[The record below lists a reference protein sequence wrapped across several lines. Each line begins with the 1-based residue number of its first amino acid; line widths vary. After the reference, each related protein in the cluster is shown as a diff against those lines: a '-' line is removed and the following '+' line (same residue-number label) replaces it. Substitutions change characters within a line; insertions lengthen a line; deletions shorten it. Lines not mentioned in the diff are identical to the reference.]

1 KKRRGQPQWSRSPG
15 KGSRLDRCGLGRLS
29 GDSSQVS
36 NEVSASHAGGND
48 EYNNDVDVEMN
59 TQIDVGVIEAVGTG
73 APEAAGTDGGVLAS
87 DVGGGGGAMPSVA
100 EAARGQVN
108 EPAEDVIGSVVG
120 GSTTKATRGMV
131 AAPTAP
137 QAGGAGGVNGG
148 EGLCMHDSDT
158 ILNDR
163 VRDTIIQAQERTVGF
178 GSTAGTFIVSPTFP
192 GTGRTESVT
201 TELEEK
207 WDPIWLRKSR
217 EFDGFLGQH
226 VETAGFIGKLF
237 WVIDGNH
244 RWLAF
249 WKCIQE
255 KFRDD
260 EERHISV
267 PVTLVEPMTREHT
280 VKLNM
285 ACHKI
290 NMLNQ
295 FAFQAHT
302 LELVKHRRNS
312 FTTSLRIRMEKVMKE
327 KAYISQSIAAGEEM
341 LQVWDEKFLSS
352 TRTGNGWL
360 PRGGTSS
367 AEFKNQP
374 GQPFLARRMVYRY
387 LKYSPGALVY
397 TTGVLQKLLTRGK
410 KLGMYEPEFYCPCTH
425 ERELCPWYLELVEQM
440 PTSDFELD
448 LYLEFQQL
456 NLGVSTQ
463 ETIQEMPNPNTVEPE
478 ETVQEIS
485 AQEIP
490 VPAPHNPRRGRHEA
504 FHENVAESSHQ
515 SFRQTK
521 TFFPSLPTATDD
533 NLEELSSAAMHKQ
546 VRPLSPTANVG
557 EVAILIGD
565 YTQLLDATSQELY
578 MLDRWIHGLGQLTS
592 YGKIDF
598 IFFDLPDGMAP
609 PQGDT
614 PSWNVLQAQHI
625 SQALKVVS
633 SFMTYEG
640 VVVMILPRSLMWEG
654 LLAHL
659 ADNDD
664 GFVEFSSGCLLSS
677 MAVDTKGTSRQ
688 TRKIYSWNYHAL
700 CHIGNRLHTLDLDD
714 IDDHMD
720 QSQFH
725 LPIYAERMTKRL
737 VHVEPIIYMSLWN
750 TLNT

>member
-1 KKRRGQPQWSRSPG
+1 MPQRKRRGQPQWSRSPG

-73 APEAAGTDGGVLAS
+73 VPEAAGTGGGVLAS

-120 GSTTKATRGMV
+120 GSTTEATGGMV

-137 QAGGAGGVNGG
+137 QAGGAVGANGG
-148 EGLCMHDSDT
+148 TGKAPEELIYNISKSKMSFAEQSVCLEL
-158 ILNDR
+158 LN
-163 VRDTIIQAQERTVGF
+163 T
-178 GSTAGTFIVSPTFP
+178 
-192 GTGRTESVT
+192 
-201 TELEEK
+201 
-207 WDPIWLRKSR
+207 WLR
-217 EFDGFLGQH
+217 
-226 VETAGFIGKLF
+226 
-237 WVIDGNH
+237 NN
-244 RWLAF
+244 
-249 WKCIQE
+249 E
-255 KFRDD
+255 KRC
-260 EERHISV
+260 E
-267 PVTLVEPMTREHT
+267 
-280 VKLNM
+280 
-285 ACHKI
+285 
-290 NMLNQ
+290 
-295 FAFQAHT
+295 
-302 LELVKHRRNS
+302 
-312 FTTSLRIRMEKVMKE
+312 IRMEKVMKE

-387 LKYSPGALVY
+387 LKYSPGAPVY

-448 LYLEFQQL
+448 LYLECHPEALSDCDNDIVEVQQL
-456 NLGVSTQ
+456 NLEVSTQ
-463 ETIQEMPNPNTVEPE
+463 ETIQKMPNPNTVEPE
-478 ETVQEIS
+478 EIVQEIP

-490 VPAPHNPRRGRHEA
+490 VPAPRNPRRGRHET

-515 SFRQTK
+515 SFRRTK

-533 NLEELSSAAMHKQ
+533 DLEELSSAAMHKQ
-546 VRPLSPTANVG
+546 VRPLSPTASVG

-565 YTQLLDATSQELY
+565 YTQLLDATSRELY
-578 MLDRWIHGLGQLTS
+578 MLDRWIHGLGQLTP

-625 SQALKVVS
+625 SQALKVAS

-677 MAVDTKGTSRQ
+677 LHLSHTVFQSTRLILMIWMIIWTK
-688 TRKIYSWNYHAL
+688 
-700 CHIGNRLHTLDLDD
+700 
-714 IDDHMD
+714 
-720 QSQFH
+720 
-725 LPIYAERMTKRL
+725 TKRL

>member
-1 KKRRGQPQWSRSPG
+1 MPQRKRRGQPQWSRSPG

-73 APEAAGTDGGVLAS
+73 VPEAAGTGGGVLAS

-120 GSTTKATRGMV
+120 GSTTEATGGMV

-137 QAGGAGGVNGG
+137 QAGGAGGANGG

-163 VRDTIIQAQERTVGF
+163 VRDTIIQAQERTVSKVLQEMAWNGPHRFLVPLCRLVQSHWVRSAYDLNMAIYSSFAEVGF
-178 GSTAGTFIVSPTFP
+178 GSTAAI
-192 GTGRTESVT
+192 R
-201 TELEEK
+201 
-207 WDPIWLRKSR
+207 
-217 EFDGFLGQH
+217 
-226 VETAGFIGKLF
+226 
-237 WVIDGNH
+237 
-244 RWLAF
+244 
-249 WKCIQE
+249 
-255 KFRDD
+255 
-260 EERHISV
+260 
-267 PVTLVEPMTREHT
+267 
-280 VKLNM
+280 VKLG
-285 ACHKI
+285 ARI
-290 NMLNQ
+290 GQ
-295 FAFQAHT
+295 
-302 LELVKHRRNS
+302 ELQTWYQLPLDFLVAVWAK
-312 FTTSLRIRMEKVMKE
+312 IRMEKVMKE

-352 TRTGNGWL
+352 T
-360 PRGGTSS
+360 PH
-367 AEFKNQP
+367 
-374 GQPFLARRMVYRY
+374 RY
-387 LKYSPGALVY
+387 LKYSPGAPVY

-448 LYLEFQQL
+448 LYLECHPEALSDCDNDIVEVQQL
-456 NLGVSTQ
+456 NLEVSTQ
-463 ETIQEMPNPNTVEPE
+463 ETIQKMPNPNTVEPE
-478 ETVQEIS
+478 EIVQEIP

-490 VPAPHNPRRGRHEA
+490 VPAPRNPRRGRHET

-515 SFRQTK
+515 SFRRTK

-533 NLEELSSAAMHKQ
+533 DLEELSSAAMHKQ
-546 VRPLSPTANVG
+546 VRPLSPTASVG

-565 YTQLLDATSQELY
+565 YTQLLDATSRELY
-578 MLDRWIHGLGQLTS
+578 MLDRWIHGLGQLTP

-625 SQALKVVS
+625 SQALKVAS

-640 VVVMILPRSLMWEG
+640 VVVMILPRSPMWEG

-688 TRKIYSWNYHAL
+688 TRK
-700 CHIGNRLHTLDLDD
+700 
-714 IDDHMD
+714 
-720 QSQFH
+720 
-725 LPIYAERMTKRL
+725 TKRL

>member
-1 KKRRGQPQWSRSPG
+1 
-15 KGSRLDRCGLGRLS
+15 
-29 GDSSQVS
+29 
-36 NEVSASHAGGND
+36 
-48 EYNNDVDVEMN
+48 MN
-59 TQIDVGVIEAVGTG
+59 TQIDVGVSEAVGTG
-73 APEAAGTDGGVLAS
+73 ALEATGTGGGVLAS

-120 GSTTKATRGMV
+120 GSTTEATGGMV

-137 QAGGAGGVNGG
+137 QAGGAGGANGG

-163 VRDTIIQAQERTVGF
+163 VRDTIIQAQERTVSKVLQEMAWNGPHRFLVPLCRLVQSHWVRSAYNLNMAIYSSFAEVGF
-178 GSTAGTFIVSPTFP
+178 GSTAGTGKAPEELIYNISKSNISFA
-192 GTGRTESVT
+192 EQSVCL
-201 TELEEK
+201 ELLNT
-207 WDPIWLRKSR
+207 WLR
-217 EFDGFLGQH
+217 
-226 VETAGFIGKLF
+226 
-237 WVIDGNH
+237 NN
-244 RWLAF
+244 
-249 WKCIQE
+249 E
-255 KFRDD
+255 KRC
-260 EERHISV
+260 E
-267 PVTLVEPMTREHT
+267 
-280 VKLNM
+280 
-285 ACHKI
+285 
-290 NMLNQ
+290 
-295 FAFQAHT
+295 
-302 LELVKHRRNS
+302 
-312 FTTSLRIRMEKVMKE
+312 IRMEKVMKE
-327 KAYISQSIAAGEEM
+327 KAYISQSIATGEEM
-341 LQVWDEKFLSS
+341 LQVWDEK
-352 TRTGNGWL
+352 
-360 PRGGTSS
+360 
-367 AEFKNQP
+367 
-374 GQPFLARRMVYRY
+374 Y
-387 LKYSPGALVY
+387 LKYSPGAPVY

-425 ERELCPWYLELVEQM
+425 ERELCSWYLELVEQM

-448 LYLEFQQL
+448 LYLECHPEALSDCDNDVVEVQQL

-478 ETVQEIS
+478 ETVQEIP

-490 VPAPHNPRRGRHEA
+490 VPAPRNPRRGRHEA
-504 FHENVAESSHQ
+504 FHENV
-515 SFRQTK
+515 
-521 TFFPSLPTATDD
+521 
-533 NLEELSSAAMHKQ
+533 
-546 VRPLSPTANVG
+546 RPLSPTASVG

-565 YTQLLDATSQELY
+565 YTQLLDATSRELY
-578 MLDRWIHGLGQLTS
+578 MLDRWIHGLGQLTP

-625 SQALKVVS
+625 SQALKVAS

-677 MAVDTKGTSRQ
+677 MA
-688 TRKIYSWNYHAL
+688 
-700 CHIGNRLHTLDLDD
+700 
-714 IDDHMD
+714 
-720 QSQFH
+720 
-725 LPIYAERMTKRL
+725 TKRL

>member
-1 KKRRGQPQWSRSPG
+1 RKRRGQPQWSRSPG

-73 APEAAGTDGGVLAS
+73 VPEAAGTGGGVLAY

-108 EPAEDVIGSVVG
+108 EPVEDVIGSVVG
-120 GSTTKATRGMV
+120 GSTTEATGGMV

-137 QAGGAGGVNGG
+137 QAGGAGGANGG

-163 VRDTIIQAQERTVGF
+163 VRDTIIQAQERTVSKVLQEMAWNGPHRFLVPLCRLVQSHWVRSAYDLNMAIYSSFAEVGF
-178 GSTAGTFIVSPTFP
+178 GSTAARKGQ
-192 GTGRTESVT
+192 
-201 TELEEK
+201 ELQT
-207 WDPIWLRKSR
+207 WYQLPLD
-217 EFDGFLGQH
+217 FL
-226 VETAGFIGKLF
+226 VAVWAK
-237 WVIDGNH
+237 
-244 RWLAF
+244 
-249 WKCIQE
+249 
-255 KFRDD
+255 
-260 EERHISV
+260 
-267 PVTLVEPMTREHT
+267 
-280 VKLNM
+280 
-285 ACHKI
+285 
-290 NMLNQ
+290 
-295 FAFQAHT
+295 
-302 LELVKHRRNS
+302 ELVKHRRNS
-312 FTTSLRIRMEKVMKE
+312 FTTSLR
-327 KAYISQSIAAGEEM
+327 
-341 LQVWDEKFLSS
+341 L
-352 TRTGNGWL
+352 GNSWL

-387 LKYSPGALVY
+387 LKYSPGAPVY

-448 LYLEFQQL
+448 LYLECHPEALSDCDNDIIEVQQL
-456 NLGVSTQ
+456 NLEVSTQ
-463 ETIQEMPNPNTVEPE
+463 ETIQEMANPNTVEPE
-478 ETVQEIS
+478 EIVQEIP

-490 VPAPHNPRRGRHEA
+490 VPAPRNPRRGRHET

-515 SFRQTK
+515 SFRRTK

-533 NLEELSSAAMHKQ
+533 DLEELSSAAMHKQ
-546 VRPLSPTANVG
+546 VRPLSPMASVG

-578 MLDRWIHGLGQLTS
+578 MLDRWIHGLGQLTP

-625 SQALKVVS
+625 SQALKVAS
-633 SFMTYEG
+633 SFMTYKG

-664 GFVEFSSGCLLSS
+664 GFVEF
-677 MAVDTKGTSRQ
+677 
-688 TRKIYSWNYHAL
+688 
-700 CHIGNRLHTLDLDD
+700 
-714 IDDHMD
+714 
-720 QSQFH
+720 H
-725 LPIYAERMTKRL
+725 LAAFFRTKRL

>member
-1 KKRRGQPQWSRSPG
+1 M
-15 KGSRLDRCGLGRLS
+15 
-29 GDSSQVS
+29 
-36 NEVSASHAGGND
+36 
-48 EYNNDVDVEMN
+48 DVEMN
-59 TQIDVGVIEAVGTG
+59 TQIDVGVIEVVGTSAPEAVGTS
-73 APEAAGTDGGVLAS
+73 GGVLAS

-100 EAARGQVN
+100 EAACGQVD

-120 GSTTKATRGMV
+120 GSTTEATGGMV
-131 AAPTAP
+131 AASTAP
-137 QAGGAGGVNGG
+137 QAGGVGGASGG

-163 VRDTIIQAQERTVGF
+163 FQDTIIQAQERTVNKVLQEKAWNGPHRFLVPLCRLVQSHWVRSAYNLNMAIYSSFAEVGF
-178 GSTAGTFIVSPTFP
+178 GSTAGTGKASEELIYNISKSKISFA
-192 GTGRTESVT
+192 EQSVCL
-201 TELEEK
+201 ELLNT
-207 WDPIWLRKSR
+207 WLR
-217 EFDGFLGQH
+217 
-226 VETAGFIGKLF
+226 
-237 WVIDGNH
+237 NN
-244 RWLAF
+244 
-249 WKCIQE
+249 E
-255 KFRDD
+255 KRY
-260 EERHISV
+260 E
-267 PVTLVEPMTREHT
+267 
-280 VKLNM
+280 
-285 ACHKI
+285 
-290 NMLNQ
+290 
-295 FAFQAHT
+295 
-302 LELVKHRRNS
+302 
-312 FTTSLRIRMEKVMKE
+312 IRMEKVMKE
-327 KAYISQSIAAGEEM
+327 KAYISQSIAAGEER

-352 TRTGNGWL
+352 TRTELGNGWL

-387 LKYSPGALVY
+387 LKYCPSAPVY

-425 ERELCPWYLELVEQM
+425 ERQLCLWYLELVEQM

-448 LYLEFQQL
+448 LYLECHPEALSDYDNDVVEVQQL

-478 ETVQEIS
+478 KTVQKIP

-490 VPAPHNPRRGRHEA
+490 VPAPCNPRRGHHEA

-521 TFFPSLPTATDD
+521 TFFPSLPTATDE

-546 VRPLSPTANVG
+546 VRPLSPTASVG
-557 EVAILIGD
+557 EVAVLIGD
-565 YTQLLDATSQELY
+565 YTQLLDATSRELY
-578 MLDRWIHGLGQLTS
+578 MLDRWIHGLGQLTP

-598 IFFDLPDGMAP
+598 IFFNLPDGMAP

-625 SQALKVVS
+625 SQALKVAS

-654 LLAHL
+654 LLTHL

-677 MAVDTKGTSRQ
+677 LHLSHTVFQSTRLILMIWMVIWTKVNSTYLFMLNVWHNITYNTS
-688 TRKIYSWNYHAL
+688 L
-700 CHIGNRLHTLDLDD
+700 
-714 IDDHMD
+714 
-720 QSQFH
+720 
-725 LPIYAERMTKRL
+725 
-737 VHVEPIIYMSLWN
+737 
-750 TLNT
+750 

>member
-1 KKRRGQPQWSRSPG
+1 
-15 KGSRLDRCGLGRLS
+15 
-29 GDSSQVS
+29 
-36 NEVSASHAGGND
+36 
-48 EYNNDVDVEMN
+48 MN

-73 APEAAGTDGGVLAS
+73 APEAAGTGGGVLVS

-120 GSTTKATRGMV
+120 GSTTEATGGMV

-137 QAGGAGGVNGG
+137 QAGGAGGANGG

-163 VRDTIIQAQERTVGF
+163 VRDTIIQAQERTVSKVLQEMAWNGPHRFLVPLCRLVQSHWVRSAYDLNMAIYSSFAEVGF
-178 GSTAGTFIVSPTFP
+178 GSTAGTGKAPEELIYNISKSKMSFA
-192 GTGRTESVT
+192 EQSVCL
-201 TELEEK
+201 ELLNT
-207 WDPIWLRKSR
+207 WLR
-217 EFDGFLGQH
+217 
-226 VETAGFIGKLF
+226 
-237 WVIDGNH
+237 NN
-244 RWLAF
+244 
-249 WKCIQE
+249 E
-255 KFRDD
+255 KRC
-260 EERHISV
+260 E
-267 PVTLVEPMTREHT
+267 
-280 VKLNM
+280 
-285 ACHKI
+285 
-290 NMLNQ
+290 
-295 FAFQAHT
+295 
-302 LELVKHRRNS
+302 
-312 FTTSLRIRMEKVMKE
+312 IRMEKVMKE

-352 TRTGNGWL
+352 TRTA
-360 PRGGTSS
+360 PAHRYT
-367 AEFKNQP
+367 QP
-374 GQPFLARRMVYRY
+374 
-387 LKYSPGALVY
+387 
-397 TTGVLQKLLTRGK
+397 GVLQKLLTRGK

-448 LYLEFQQL
+448 LYLECHPEALSDCDNDIVEVQQL
-456 NLGVSTQ
+456 NLEVSTQ
-463 ETIQEMPNPNTVEPE
+463 ETMPNPNTVEPE
-478 ETVQEIS
+478 EIVQEIP

-490 VPAPHNPRRGRHEA
+490 VPAPRNPRRGRHET

-515 SFRQTK
+515 SFRRTK

-533 NLEELSSAAMHKQ
+533 DLEELSSAAMHKQ
-546 VRPLSPTANVG
+546 VRPLSPTASVG

-565 YTQLLDATSQELY
+565 YTQLLDATSRELY
-578 MLDRWIHGLGQLTS
+578 MLDRWIHGLGQLTP

-625 SQALKVVS
+625 SQALKVAS

-688 TRKIYSWNYHAL
+688 TRK
-700 CHIGNRLHTLDLDD
+700 
-714 IDDHMD
+714 
-720 QSQFH
+720 
-725 LPIYAERMTKRL
+725 TKRL

>member
-1 KKRRGQPQWSRSPG
+1 MPQRKRRGQPQWSRSPG

-73 APEAAGTDGGVLAS
+73 VPEATGTGGGVLAS

-120 GSTTKATRGMV
+120 GSTTEATGGMV

-137 QAGGAGGVNGG
+137 QAGGAGGANGG

-163 VRDTIIQAQERTVGF
+163 VRDTIIQAQERTVSKVLQEMAWNGPHRFLVPLCRLVQSHWVRSAYDLNMAIYSSFAEVGF

-192 GTGRTESVT
+192 GTGRTDCCLGEGTGKAPEELIYNISKSKMSFAEQSVCL
-201 TELEEK
+201 ELLNT
-207 WDPIWLRKSR
+207 WLR
-217 EFDGFLGQH
+217 
-226 VETAGFIGKLF
+226 
-237 WVIDGNH
+237 NN
-244 RWLAF
+244 
-249 WKCIQE
+249 E
-255 KFRDD
+255 KRC
-260 EERHISV
+260 E
-267 PVTLVEPMTREHT
+267 
-280 VKLNM
+280 
-285 ACHKI
+285 
-290 NMLNQ
+290 
-295 FAFQAHT
+295 
-302 LELVKHRRNS
+302 
-312 FTTSLRIRMEKVMKE
+312 IRMEKVMKE

-387 LKYSPGALVY
+387 LKYSPGAPVY

-448 LYLEFQQL
+448 LYLECHPEALSDCDNDIVEVQQL
-456 NLGVSTQ
+456 NLEVSTQ
-463 ETIQEMPNPNTVEPE
+463 ETMPNPNTVEPE
-478 ETVQEIS
+478 EIVQEIP

-490 VPAPHNPRRGRHEA
+490 VPAPRNPRRGRHET

-515 SFRQTK
+515 SFRRTK

-533 NLEELSSAAMHKQ
+533 DLEELSSAAMHKQ
-546 VRPLSPTANVG
+546 VRPLSPTASVG

-565 YTQLLDATSQELY
+565 YTQLLDATSRELY
-578 MLDRWIHGLGQLTS
+578 MLDRWIHGLGQLTP

-625 SQALKVVS
+625 SQALKVAS

-688 TRKIYSWNYHAL
+688 TRK
-700 CHIGNRLHTLDLDD
+700 
-714 IDDHMD
+714 
-720 QSQFH
+720 
-725 LPIYAERMTKRL
+725 TKRL

>member
-1 KKRRGQPQWSRSPG
+1 MPQRKRRGQPQWSRSPG

-36 NEVSASHAGGND
+36 NKVSASHAGGND

-73 APEAAGTDGGVLAS
+73 VPEAAGTGGGVLAS

-120 GSTTKATRGMV
+120 GSTTEATGGMV

-137 QAGGAGGVNGG
+137 QAGSYMAAKVSCCLG
-148 EGLCMHDSDT
+148 EGTGKAPEELIYNISKSKMSFAEQSVCLEL
-158 ILNDR
+158 LN
-163 VRDTIIQAQERTVGF
+163 T
-178 GSTAGTFIVSPTFP
+178 
-192 GTGRTESVT
+192 
-201 TELEEK
+201 
-207 WDPIWLRKSR
+207 WLR
-217 EFDGFLGQH
+217 
-226 VETAGFIGKLF
+226 
-237 WVIDGNH
+237 NN
-244 RWLAF
+244 
-249 WKCIQE
+249 E
-255 KFRDD
+255 KRC
-260 EERHISV
+260 E
-267 PVTLVEPMTREHT
+267 
-280 VKLNM
+280 
-285 ACHKI
+285 
-290 NMLNQ
+290 
-295 FAFQAHT
+295 
-302 LELVKHRRNS
+302 
-312 FTTSLRIRMEKVMKE
+312 IRMEKVMKE

-352 TRTGNGWL
+352 TCTGNGWL

-374 GQPFLARRMVYRY
+374 GQPFLARRM
-387 LKYSPGALVY
+387 
-397 TTGVLQKLLTRGK
+397 KLLTRGK

-448 LYLEFQQL
+448 LYLECHPEALSDCDNDIIEVQQL
-456 NLGVSTQ
+456 NLEVSTQ
-463 ETIQEMPNPNTVEPE
+463 ETIQEMANPNTVEPE
-478 ETVQEIS
+478 EIVQEIP

-490 VPAPHNPRRGRHEA
+490 VPAPRNPRRGRHET

-515 SFRQTK
+515 SFRRTK

-533 NLEELSSAAMHKQ
+533 DLEELSSAAMHKQ
-546 VRPLSPTANVG
+546 VRPLSPMASVG

-565 YTQLLDATSQELY
+565 YTQLLDATSRELC
-578 MLDRWIHGLGQLTS
+578 MLDRWIHGLGQLTP

-625 SQALKVVS
+625 SQALKVAS

-677 MAVDTKGTSRQ
+677 LNLSHTVFQSTRLILMIWMIIWTK
-688 TRKIYSWNYHAL
+688 
-700 CHIGNRLHTLDLDD
+700 
-714 IDDHMD
+714 
-720 QSQFH
+720 
-725 LPIYAERMTKRL
+725 TKRL

>member
-1 KKRRGQPQWSRSPG
+1 MPQRKRRGQPQWSRSPG

-59 TQIDVGVIEAVGTG
+59 TQINVGVIEAVGTG
-73 APEAAGTDGGVLAS
+73 VPEAAGTGGGVLAS

-108 EPAEDVIGSVVG
+108 EPVEDVIGSVVG
-120 GSTTKATRGMV
+120 GSTTEATGGMV

-163 VRDTIIQAQERTVGF
+163 VRDTIIQAQERTVSKVLQEMAWNGPHRFLVPLCRLVQSHWVRSAYDLNMAIYSSFAEVGF
-178 GSTAGTFIVSPTFP
+178 GSTTGTFIVSPTFP
-192 GTGRTESVT
+192 GTGRTDCCLGEGTGKAPEELIYNISKSKMSFAEQSVCL
-201 TELEEK
+201 ELLNT
-207 WDPIWLRKSR
+207 WLR
-217 EFDGFLGQH
+217 
-226 VETAGFIGKLF
+226 
-237 WVIDGNH
+237 NN
-244 RWLAF
+244 
-249 WKCIQE
+249 E
-255 KFRDD
+255 KRC
-260 EERHISV
+260 E
-267 PVTLVEPMTREHT
+267 
-280 VKLNM
+280 
-285 ACHKI
+285 
-290 NMLNQ
+290 
-295 FAFQAHT
+295 
-302 LELVKHRRNS
+302 
-312 FTTSLRIRMEKVMKE
+312 IRMEKVMKE

-387 LKYSPGALVY
+387 LKYSPGAPVY

-448 LYLEFQQL
+448 LYLECHPEALSDCDNDIIEVQQL
-456 NLGVSTQ
+456 NLEVSTQ
-463 ETIQEMPNPNTVEPE
+463 ETIQEMANPNTVEPE
-478 ETVQEIS
+478 EIVQEIP

-490 VPAPHNPRRGRHEA
+490 VPAPRNPRRGRHET

-515 SFRQTK
+515 SFRRTK

-533 NLEELSSAAMHKQ
+533 DLEELSSAAMHKQ
-546 VRPLSPTANVG
+546 VRPLSPMASVG

-565 YTQLLDATSQELY
+565 YTQLLDATSRELY
-578 MLDRWIHGLGQLTS
+578 MLDRWIHGLGQLTP

-598 IFFDLPDGMAP
+598 IFFDLPGMAP

-625 SQALKVVS
+625 SQALKVAS

-664 GFVEFSSGCLLSS
+664 GFVEFSSGYLLSS
-677 MAVDTKGTSRQ
+677 MAVDTKGTS
-688 TRKIYSWNYHAL
+688 SVSV
-700 CHIGNRLHTLDLDD
+700 HTLDLDD
-714 IDDHMD
+714 MDDHMD

-725 LPIYAERMTKRL
+725 LPIYAERMAQHYIQHEPITKRL